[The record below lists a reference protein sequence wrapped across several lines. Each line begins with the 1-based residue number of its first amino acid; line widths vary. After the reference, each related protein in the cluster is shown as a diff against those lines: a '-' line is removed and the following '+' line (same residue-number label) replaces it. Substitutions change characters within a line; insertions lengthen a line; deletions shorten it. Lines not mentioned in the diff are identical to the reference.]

1 MSDAHDFVARLSRIL
16 KRDRRYREEAYL
28 FLMSALGRAIEDL
41 KKPRHLTGHELL
53 DWVRLEAEDQFGP
66 MAVTV
71 LEHWGVKNSLDFG
84 LIVFNMVEEGILS
97 KTDTDTLE
105 DFRDAVFFQ
114 KIFDDASGYRLRD
127 EGILPKEVPSKQPKP
142 L

>member
-1 MSDAHDFVARLSRIL
+1 MSDARDFLTRLSRIL
-16 KRDRRYREEAYL
+16 KSDRRYREEAYL
-28 FLMSALGRAIEDL
+28 FVMAALGRAIEDL
-41 KKPRHLTGHELL
+41 KKPRHVTGQELL
-53 DWVRLEAEDQFGP
+53 GWIQQEAEEQFGP

-84 LIVFNMVEEGILS
+84 HIVFNMVEEGILS
-97 KTDTDTLE
+97 KTDADSLE

-114 KIFDDASGYRLRD
+114 KIFDDASGYRIHED
-127 EGILPKEVPSKQPKP
+127 ALPKEISSKQPKS